1 MLSFLGFDTIVIHNY
16 NRFVVDSKH
25 MFELFYN
32 IGVENFIFAFDFD
45 PRIDSVTI
53 MNYNFKQIKQ
63 SLLNST
69 SYRVKI
75 KCIYNLMISPGAA
88 FNNVIPR
95 ICSNKSN
102 NVLFL
107 SLPLFTDVNYDPIA
121 LDINHLLYK
130 RKITT
135 VFSSIEKVIETSS
148 LDFCI
153 KFLNNPR
160 IAFTVDINY
169 LFDPS
174 RENFFNRLI
183 DSKSNILPC
192 ISGDM
197 FNYAGVLASADNA
210 LSKYGKKKYYNL
222 CSQINRSSLTL
233 I

>member
-16 NRFVVDSKH
+16 NRFVLDANQ

-32 IGVENFIFAFDFD
+32 VGIENFIFAFDFD
-45 PRIDSVTI
+45 PRIDSITI
-53 MNYNFKQIKQ
+53 MNHNFKQIKQ
-63 SLLNST
+63 SLLEAT

-75 KCIYNLMISPGAA
+75 KCIFNLIISPGAA
-88 FNNVIPR
+88 FNNVLPR
-95 ICSNKSN
+95 LYSNKTN

-107 SLPLFTDVNYDPIA
+107 SLPLFTDINYDPIA

-135 VFSSIEKVIETSS
+135 VFSSIEKIIETSS
-148 LDFCI
+148 LDFCV

-174 RENFFNRLI
+174 KEKFFNCVLN
-183 DSKSNILPC
+183 SKSNILPS

-197 FNYAGVLASADNA
+197 FSYAGVLASADNA

-222 CSQINRSSLTL
+222 CSQINRSSLSL